1 MNISHRVK
9 KGDLYLLAGCLLIA
23 LSSFFLYKVYY
34 HEDGGTVVVT
44 VDGTVCRTLPL
55 DEDTSFAIP
64 ASDDKNA
71 NVLTIRDG
79 FVSMT
84 EAYCPDKLCMH
95 QKKINKKG
103 ETIICLPRK
112 IVISIDST
120 DKNEVDGVAY

>member
-1 MNISHRVK
+1 MKMK
-9 KGDLYLLAGCLLIA
+9 KADIYLLTGCLLVA
-23 LSSFFLYKVYY
+23 LLSFFLYKVYY
-34 HEDGGTVVVT
+34 HEDGGTVIIT
-44 VDGTVCRTLPL
+44 VDGTVSGRLPL
-55 DEDTSFAIP
+55 NQDTTFAIP
-64 ASDDKNA
+64 ANGDKSP
-71 NVLTIRDG
+71 NVITIRDG

-84 EAYCPDKLCMH
+84 EAYCPDKLCMR